1 MCCDVEWFGKVS
13 WLMIRCV
20 LWLVGEIQVGRYGL
34 TQDEVLVPAP
44 R

>member
-20 LWLVGEIQVGRYGL
+20 LWLVGEIGKVGM
-34 TQDEVLVPAP
+34 V
-44 R
+44 

>member
-20 LWLVGEIQVGRYGL
+20 LWLVGEIGKEVGM
-34 TQDEVLVPAP
+34 V
-44 R
+44 